1 MGSLPSATGSLLPS
15 ADFMRLTGAGAINM
29 TSESWAQVSAR
40 ASILAAQLRELE
52 NMGQSHPSP
61 STSTQPSSS
70 MAADNLQRPA
80 DPTQPGAA
88 TAHWNPPNTSAHA
101 KRDPALAMSS
111 SSSGLAPY
119 IPVDFAPAFPDMPR
133 PGPWS
138 AGPAPAGVG
147 GDGFA
152 AWMASGGGRC
162 GPGWDPFRFA
172 QLPVFHGRGAGM
184 APGLPS
190 AGGLV
195 AGATAGDGSKGAGR
209 GRRRTAAA
217 TTARRQV
224 GGMEGGGNKNRGS
237 GRGSEV

>member
-152 AWMASGGGRC
+152 AWMAGGGGRG
-162 GPGWDPFRFA
+162 GPGGDPFRFA
-172 QLPVFHGRGAGM
+172 RLPVYPGGATGLL
-184 APGLPS
+184 PGLGADGGF
-190 AGGLV
+190 AGVL
-195 AGATAGDGSKGAGR
+195 SKGAGR
-209 GRRRTAAA
+209 GRGRTSAA

-237 GRGSEV
+237 GRGWEV